1 MTSLAAV
8 DIDISS
14 DAQTCVSNAATT
26 TKNAAVITTESLTTA
41 HTASQALAITK
52 TGVAAGDVAT
62 AQIIGGTNTGG
73 LPGISKVVCTANTV
87 TISLTNY
94 AASTNAFNGTFIIG
108 LQILG
113 Q

>member
-1 MTSLAAV
+1 MTKISAAE
-8 DIDISS
+8 IDLGT

-26 TKNAAVITTESLTTA
+26 TKNAAIITSESLTTA

-52 TGVAAGDVAT
+52 TGVVAGDVAT
-62 AQIIGGTNTGG
+62 AQIIGGTNSGG